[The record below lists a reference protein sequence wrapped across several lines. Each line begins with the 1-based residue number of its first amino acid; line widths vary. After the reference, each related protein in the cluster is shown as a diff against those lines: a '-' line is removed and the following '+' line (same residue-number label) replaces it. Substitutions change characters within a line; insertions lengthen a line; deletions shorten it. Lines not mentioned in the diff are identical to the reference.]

1 MKRSAAEINN
11 FIEGLD
17 IPLPRA
23 TRAGAAAPAS
33 AKPAIEFGAG
43 QEVVAV
49 GPQLAEFSDKVS
61 ADLRPLISNSM
72 LLAQLAAD
80 KATSQSDNVLDWHEK
95 YRDVLAKVGWQV
107 HESQDQERVVK
118 DKNLSV
124 HKAIIPV
131 LTTLLGNAA
140 AAASMIVTVLKGLE
154 EMDKDSPWITLFER
168 QSQHAKGAKFQLS
181 YVDADPNGE
190 PSIKLLSCAIKA
202 EKTITQVLFFKFSSQ
217 RAEMHDRSTQL
228 STNRDVLLAG
238 KDAIST
244 KVGGFINDF
253 VKGIEI

>member
-1 MKRSAAEINN
+1 MKRSAAEIKH
-11 FIEGLD
+11 FIEELE
-17 IPLPRA
+17 IPQPRS
-23 TRAGAAAPAS
+23 TRAATAV
-33 AKPAIEFGAG
+33 PAITFGSD
-43 QEVVAV
+43 QEVVTV
-49 GPQLAEFSDKVS
+49 GPQLAEFSDKVA
-61 ADLRPLISNSM
+61 ADLRPAISNSM

-80 KATSQSDNVLDWHEK
+80 KATAQSDNVLDWHEK
-95 YRDVLAKVGWQV
+95 YRDVLSKVGWQV
-107 HESQDQERVVK
+107 HDAQDQLRVVE

-140 AAASMIVTVLKGLE
+140 AATSMIVTVLKGLE

-228 STNRDVLLAG
+228 STNRDVLAAG
-238 KDAIST
+238 KDAISA

>member
-1 MKRSAAEINN
+1 MKRSAAEIKD
-11 FIEGLD
+11 FIEGLE
-17 IPLPRA
+17 IPRPRS
-23 TRAGAAAPAS
+23 TRAGAVAPT
-33 AKPAIEFGAG
+33 IEFTSD

-49 GPQLAEFSDKVS
+49 GPQLAEFSDSVS
-61 ADLRPLISNSM
+61 ADLRPMISNTM

-80 KATSQSDNVLDWHEK
+80 KATAQSDDVLDWHEK
-95 YRDVLAKVGWQV
+95 YRDVLSKVGWQV
-107 HESQDQERVVK
+107 HDAQDQLRVIK
-118 DKNLSV
+118 DKNLRV

-131 LTTLLGNAA
+131 LTALLGNTA

-154 EMDKDSPWITLFER
+154 EMDQDSPWITLFER

-228 STNRDVLLAG
+228 STNRDVLAAG
-238 KDAIST
+238 KDAISA
-244 KVGGFINDF
+244 KVGSFINDF

>member
-1 MKRSAAEINN
+1 MKRSAAEIRD

-17 IPLPRA
+17 IPRPRSGQTA
-23 TRAGAAAPAS
+23 AAAPA
-33 AKPAIEFGAG
+33 IEFSSD

-80 KATSQSDNVLDWHEK
+80 KATAQSENVLDWHEK
-95 YRDVLAKVGWQV
+95 YRDVLSKVGWQV
-107 HESQDQERVVK
+107 HDAQDQLRVVS

-131 LTTLLGNAA
+131 LTALLGNTA

-181 YVDADPNGE
+181 YVDADPDGE

-217 RAEMHDRSTQL
+217 RAEMHDRSAQL

-244 KVGGFINDF
+244 KVGAFINDF